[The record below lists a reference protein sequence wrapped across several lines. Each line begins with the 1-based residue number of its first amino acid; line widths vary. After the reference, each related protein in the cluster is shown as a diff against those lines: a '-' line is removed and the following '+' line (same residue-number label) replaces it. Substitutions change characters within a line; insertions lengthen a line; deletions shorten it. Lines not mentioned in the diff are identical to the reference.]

1 MVPSFHDLTQV
12 LPLRAKACPTEDTE
26 ELRKIMTRPRKGK
39 AKLVLAI
46 IAVAGLLGVATPAAA
61 SAGATLDVVVIGAG
75 SVSSRPAGIN
85 CPGKCV
91 ASFPAG
97 TKVALLPKANKGST
111 FLRWGGS
118 CAGKAAC
125 DVDATTLASVAAQF
139 SAGKAPAPA
148 PHPAP
153 SGRGFL
159 ASGVPVTAHVKSAAG
174 VTYKFVAVA
183 DQHVTLAIS
192 NPHVSGQLNIGAF
205 DSSGAQ
211 VAGWTGFSTGPIEV
225 DFTPTASQA
234 GVTAVEITQ
243 NSGDGATGTFTLT
256 YAKDVTGQLA
266 SGISKNIDI
275 AYGGQDADYTFTAV
289 AGHHLTL
296 SISNPHVS
304 GQLNIGAF
312 DSSGAQVAGWTGF
325 STGPI
330 EVDFTPTASQAG
342 LTTVV
347 VAQNSGD
354 AATGTF
360 ALTYATDVTG
370 RLKAGE
376 RVPITIKVPGQDA
389 DYTLNAVVGR
399 AVSLAISNPNV
410 SAQLNVGAFDA
421 SGAQVAGWTGFSAGP
436 INVTYTPA
444 AGQGGLTTVVVA
456 QNSGD
461 AATGSFTLTYTAG

>member
-1 MVPSFHDLTQV
+1 M
-12 LPLRAKACPTEDTE
+12 
-26 ELRKIMTRPRKGK
+26 
-39 AKLVLAI
+39 
-46 IAVAGLLGVATPAAA
+46 AGFLGVATPAVA
-61 SAGATLDVVVIGAG
+61 SGEATLDSHSHWSGIGFQPAGRDQLPRLLRWVVPCGDEDRAFAESNQRLGFSAMGRLMYWYG
-75 SVSSRPAGIN
+75 SVRSGCHHPRQRGRPVQCGQGHRSEAE
-85 CPGKCV
+85 
-91 ASFPAG
+91 S
-97 TKVALLPKANKGST
+97 
-111 FLRWGGS
+111 
-118 CAGKAAC
+118 
-125 DVDATTLASVAAQF
+125 
-139 SAGKAPAPA
+139 
-148 PHPAP
+148 
-153 SGRGFL
+153 GFL
-159 ASGVPVTAHVKSAAG
+159 ASGVPVTGHVRSAAG
-174 VTYKFVAVA
+174 VTYEFEAVA
-183 DQHVTLAIS
+183 GQHITLAIS
-192 NPHVSGQLNIGAF
+192 NPHVSAQLNIGAF

-312 DSSGAQVAGWTGF
+312 DSSGAEVAGWTGF

-421 SGAQVAGWTGFSAGP
+421 SGAQVAGWTGFSTGP